1 MAKERVVSL
10 DWLKC
15 LAALLIVN
23 SHIGVCYGKY
33 AALATGGAIGN
44 AIFFFCSGYA
54 LSLGR
59 FDRFDNW
66 YKRRLFRI
74 YPSVVARVLVI
85 APIIAVI
92 TAFFSGVDYNS
103 MNINEL
109 IGGGAETAS
118 VSISSWWWMVPG
130 SDSAVLRNSIYFA

>member
-23 SHIGVCYGKY
+23 SHMGVCYGTY

-66 YKRRLFRI
+66 FKRRVFRI
-74 YPSVVARVLVI
+74 YPSVIAKAFV
-85 APIIAVI
+85 APIIAALTVLF
-92 TAFFSGVDYNS
+92 TTGSLLVDYGVTRGGIPLC
-103 MNINEL
+103 IN
-109 IGGGAETAS
+109 
-118 VSISSWWWMVPG
+118 
-130 SDSAVLRNSIYFA
+130 

>member
-1 MAKERVVSL
+1 MMAKERVVSL

-23 SHIGVCYGKY
+23 SHMGVCYGKY

-66 YKRRLFRI
+66 FKRRVFRI
-74 YPSVVARVLVI
+74 YPSVIAKAFV
-85 APIIAVI
+85 APIIAAL
-92 TAFFSGVDYNS
+92 TALFATGSLSMDYNVA
-103 MNINEL
+103 
-109 IGGGAETAS
+109 GGVFLC
-118 VSISSWWWMVPG
+118 VSFS
-130 SDSAVLRNSIYFA
+130 